1 MFFQIPNTTIN
12 TKAANNNNIKEC
24 IWHEHETSD
33 YFSLRMF
40 NLVRL

>member
-12 TKAANNNNIKEC
+12 TKEANNNNIKEC
-24 IWHEHETSD
+24 IWHEHEASD
-33 YFSLRMF
+33 YFSVRMF

>member
-1 MFFQIPNTTIN
+1 MFFQIPNATFN
-12 TKAANNNNIKEC
+12 TKEANNNNIKEC
-24 IWHEHETSD
+24 IWHEHEASD